1 MRYSNL
7 TIINLSYLI
16 KIIEVEKRLPDGFK
30 LIDD

>member
-1 MRYSNL
+1 MRYSKL

-16 KIIEVEKRLPDGFK
+16 KIIEVEKRLPDEFK